1 MDPPI
6 ESMYIFPI
14 QNVQIPQPVML
25 LYFQPVNTG
34 SGYMVSS
41 MVSPEP
47 QKKKTTRILS
57 VTYWLVHDGILI
69 MVRNNLHITG
79 SFPIPLCTL
88 NNLSGPFFHGSPY
101 LTQVLLWGSLH
112 RYLSRI
118 PTEKEKQNITSWR
131 GVVLN
136 LPQNVIQTETM

>member
-47 QKKKTTRILS
+47 QKKKKNNSDTFRDIL
-57 VTYWLVHDGILI
+57 VG
-69 MVRNNLHITG
+69 
-79 SFPIPLCTL
+79 
-88 NNLSGPFFHGSPY
+88 
-101 LTQVLLWGSLH
+101 
-112 RYLSRI
+112 
-118 PTEKEKQNITSWR
+118 SWR
-131 GVVLN
+131 DPYNG
-136 LPQNVIQTETM
+136 TK